1 MLNRRFETSQPH
13 TLDRLVCSR
22 GKSVFH
28 FLLLVSVDQ
37 FSDRFLN
44 LNSSASFLV
53 DRFRI
58 LPGFSSSSDPIS
70 HCGLDIVLESSS
82 QQTADIPLTIH
93 IFTVKSVAFAVIDVF
108 SR

>member
-13 TLDRLVCSR
+13 TLGLCEAEEKVS
-22 GKSVFH
+22 FI
-28 FLLLVSVDQ
+28 FFLLVSVDQ
-37 FSDRFLN
+37 FSDGFLN
-44 LNSSASFLV
+44 LNSFVASFPV

-70 HCGLDIVLESSS
+70 HVVDLTLS
-82 QQTADIPLTIH
+82 QNLRRNIPLTFQS
-93 IFTVKSVAFAVIDVF
+93 FTVKSVAIAVIDVF